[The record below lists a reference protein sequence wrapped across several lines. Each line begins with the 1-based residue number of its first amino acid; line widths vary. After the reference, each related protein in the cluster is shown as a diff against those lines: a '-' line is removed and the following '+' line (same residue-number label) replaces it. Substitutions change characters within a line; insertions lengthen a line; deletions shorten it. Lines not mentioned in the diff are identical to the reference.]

1 MYCCFDYFAGFPTT
15 MMKKC
20 FQKIFSWITSGL
32 ASSEFIL
39 MHEFKLIS
47 KCSVRHKGDHNGLKQ
62 QSPTFLAPWTSF
74 VEDNFSTD
82 WGRGDGLGMI
92 QVNYIYCAFI
102 PIIITSAPASIIRH

>member
-1 MYCCFDYFAGFPTT
+1 MYCCFDYFTGFPTT

-39 MHEFKLIS
+39 MQEFKLTS
-47 KCSVRHKGDHNGLKQ
+47 KCSVRHKGDHNDLKQ
-62 QSPTFLAPWTSF
+62 QSPTFLAPRTSF

-82 WGRGDGLGMI
+82 WGRGDDSSELHLMCFHSYYY
-92 QVNYIYCAFI
+92 YISSTFD
-102 PIIITSAPASIIRH
+102 H